1 MQTLPEPIVS
11 IITSFSSLFSRSVF
25 VHAFELIV
33 GAILSRGKRTVTS
46 ALRMIGKDQ
55 DQKFPEYHYVL
66 SCAKWSALSAAR
78 ILFGLLIHII
88 PDNEALTFVVDD
100 TVERRSGKKI
110 KAKGCYRDAV
120 RSSQKL
126 VVNCFGLKWLSLTL
140 LVRFP
145 WCRRRW
151 ALPVLTLLQRS
162 EKTDKAHGNRHKTS
176 VDWTA
181 QLVRLLRRWV
191 PTRDMFLIGDGAFAS
206 IFLCMTCIKNR
217 VTLISRL
224 KLNACLYDLPPE
236 RQLGTKGRRRLKGDR
251 LRPIKE
257 ILGLNELPWKSVE
270 LTWYSGRKK
279 RFEILS
285 FTCMWAPGGCNALPI
300 LCVLVR
306 DPEGKIS
313 SVPLLCTNVLVTTEQ
328 VIEMYVERWNI
339 EVTFEEMRAHMGMET
354 QRQWSDGAIS
364 RTTPAL
370 MGLFSMVCL
379 MANRMM
385 KDNKIPIAETAW
397 YHKVNASFSDVLTF
411 VRQAIWRGE
420 IHFSDMCSET
430 TYGKNGSLSD
440 DYERVCRLLA
450 SATG

>member
-11 IITSFSSLFSRSVF
+11 IIRSFSSLFSRSVF
-25 VHAFELIV
+25 THAFELVV

-46 ALRMIGKDQ
+46 ALRMVGRDQ

-66 SCAKWSALSAAR
+66 SCAKWSSLNAAS
-78 ILFGLLIHII
+78 ILLGLLTHII

-140 LVRFP
+140 LMRFP
-145 WCRRRW
+145 WCKRRW
-151 ALPVLTLLQRS
+151 ALPVLTLLQRP
-162 EKTDKAHGNRHKTS
+162 EKTDKASGKRHKTS
-176 VDWTA
+176 VDWTV

-191 PTRDMFLIGDGAFAS
+191 PTRDMFLVGDGAFAS
-206 IFLCMTCIKNR
+206 IFLCATCIKNR
-217 VTLISRL
+217 VTFISRL

-285 FTCMWAPGGCNALPI
+285 FTCMWAPDGCNALPI

-306 DPEGKIS
+306 DPEGKILP
-313 SVPLLCTNVLVTTEQ
+313 VPLLCTNVLVTAEQ

-339 EVTFEEMRAHMGMET
+339 EVTFEEMRAHMGLET
-354 QRQWSDGAIS
+354 QRQWSDGAIA

-370 MGLFSMVCL
+370 MGIFSMVCL
-379 MANRMM
+379 MAHRMM

-397 YHKVNASFSDVLTF
+397 YCKENASFSDVLTF
-411 VRQAIWRGE
+411 VRQAIWRE
-420 IHFSDMCSET
+420 RIHFSDMCSET
-430 TYGKNGSLSD
+430 TYRKNDPLSEG
-440 DYERVCRLLA
+440 YERVCQLLA